1 MTPDADSTSADHVLS
16 AGIAAY
22 RAGNHRD
29 AVEHLKAATA
39 LMPQAAEPP
48 LILGHIHCEI
58 GDFAGAVPWLR
69 AGLAFGPNF
78 QAELGLGFALMG
90 LGRAAEAEPAFRAAL
105 TLAPEDAD
113 AAFGLGN
120 ALYDLGRFEEAVAA
134 YRQALA
140 RRPDFGDAWSN
151 CGNSL
156 QALHRFDEAITCYRN
171 AIALVPAHMHAHSN
185 LCGALFHTGHHV
197 EAVAAGMAAIAIAP
211 SWPVAYSNLTP
222 PLRALGRYD
231 EAITACF
238 KALELKPD
246 YVEAYVNLGSA
257 LFETGQFDNAIAA
270 SNIALQCRPDDV
282 PALCNRGVSHLGLG
296 HIEEAVADLRRARAL
311 DPANPEPAF
320 NLALAL
326 MMTGTHM
333 REGFALYER
342 RLERPEAPRRT
353 FARPRWQG
361 DEIAGRT
368 ILLHTEQGFGDT
380 LQFVRY
386 APLVASRGARVILEV
401 QAPLT
406 RLCAAMPG
414 IEQVIATGEALPAFD
429 LHCPLL
435 SLPFVFGTDLATIPA
450 AIPYLAPDP
459 AAVTQWAGR
468 LPATEGLRVGLVWA
482 GDARPDQ
489 PKCHQVDRRRSL
501 PLAAFAP
508 LGTVAGASFI
518 SLQKGNPAAELA
530 TAPFPITN
538 PMTDVRDFA
547 DTAALIA
554 GLDLVIT
561 VDTSVA
567 HLAGALGKPVWLL
580 SRFDGCWRW
589 LRARSDSP
597 WYPTMRLYRQPS
609 PGDWAPIIAAIT
621 ADLTSLVAGASN
633 TARAA

>member
-1 MTPDADSTSADHVLS
+1 MTIDQLLENARNLQQSGSLEAAERAYLVAISHFPESAEARYRRGLMHLGQNRSASAAILFRQALALAPEPRFYLS
-16 AGIAAY
+16 LGAALEQDGHAQAAAAAY
-22 RAGNHRD
+22 RA
-29 AVEHLKAATA
+29 A
-39 LMPQAAEPP
+39 L
-48 LILGHIHCEI
+48 
-58 GDFAGAVPWLR
+58 AGAPDLLD
-69 AGLAFGPNF
+69 AKF
-78 QAELGLGFALMG
+78 G
-90 LGRAAEAEPAFRAAL
+90 LGRALHLMGQIAAAIITYQEVVTARPEATPVWFNLGLALHAFRHPADAAIAFRAAV
-105 TLAPEDAD
+105 TLAPDNAEAWVNLAYMLERAD
-113 AAFGLGN
+113 QPQAALEACEEASAAGINHPSLLVN
-120 ALYDLGRFEEAVAA
+120 HASALRALGRFEEAIALCAEALRQKPGDADA
-134 YRQALA
+134 YATLTGTLTEMGQYARAIETADLALEYHPNLA
-140 RRPDFGDAWSN
+140 RAESN
-151 CGNSL
+151 KGI
-156 QALHRFDEAITCYRN
+156 ALLGLDRVDEAITTLRRGVT
-171 AIALVPAHMHAHSN
+171 ADPGDADIA
-185 LCGALFHTGHHV
+185 
-197 EAVAAGMAAIAIAP
+197 
-211 SWPVAYSNLTP
+211 
-222 PLRALGRYD
+222 
-231 EAITACF
+231 
-238 KALELKPD
+238 
-246 YVEAYVNLGSA
+246 VNLG
-257 LFETGQFDNAIAA
+257 
-270 SNIALQCRPDDV
+270 
-282 PALCNRGVSHLGLG
+282 
-296 HIEEAVADLRRARAL
+296 
-311 DPANPEPAF
+311 
-320 NLALAL
+320 LALL
-326 MMTGTHM
+326 MSGTHM
-333 REGFALYER
+333 REGFAFFEQ
-342 RLERPEAPRRT
+342 RLAQVTAPRRT